1 MTPKL
6 AQKVATLIASLEKLR
21 KSKKN
26 PFYNSNYADI
36 NQLLAQV
43 KPLCKEIGLTILQP
57 IVDDHVVTVV
67 MDNDTGEIFPNF
79 KNTEEMRGLK
89 IIRQQPQE
97 KGSEITY
104 YRRYGLQSLLLL
116 EAEDDDANKTKRRN
130 APVDSGKYH
139 RVQANNNDSDFGL

>member
-1 MTPKL
+1 M
-6 AQKVATLIASLEKLR
+6 
-21 KSKKN
+21 
-26 PFYNSNYADI
+26 
-36 NQLLAQV
+36 
-43 KPLCKEIGLTILQP
+43 CKEIGLTVLQP

-79 KNTEEMRGLK
+79 KNTEDMRGLK

-116 EAEDDDANKTKRRN
+116 EAEDDDANKTTRRN

-139 RVQANNNDSDFGL
+139 RVQASNDDSDFRL